1 MDVNITIIGAGV
13 IGLAIAREI
22 SKNSTNIFLIE
33 KNLKFGQES
42 SSRNSE
48 VVHSGI
54 HYPYGSL
61 KTRLCIQGKEMLY
74 NYCDV
79 NGISYRK
86 CGKLIVSSSVAGQNT
101 LIQILQRAQKN
112 GVNDGRIIDKD
123 EIHDIEPDI
132 IADTAVYFP
141 SSGIIDSHSLM
152 KQFETDAINNESQ
165 LVYGSEVVSLK
176 KLSNGYEVTL
186 KEQGG
191 SVYSFTSAKVIN
203 SAGLYA
209 DKIASMLEL
218 NIPENEI
225 FYWKGEYFS
234 LSNGKHK
241 FVSGL
246 IYPAPE
252 SNMVGL
258 GIHTTVDLGG
268 RVRLGP
274 NALFMTDKKIDYSI
288 DPEHAKDFF
297 LSVKK
302 YLPFLELNDLV
313 PDMVGIRPKLQK
325 PGDPIRDFMIRE
337 ETNAGYPGFINL
349 IGIES
354 PGLTACM
361 SIAKYVN
368 QLINK
373 PGNHDQSIGM

>member
-1 MDVNITIIGAGV
+1 MDVNVTIIGAGIV
-13 IGLAIAREI
+13 GLAIAQEI
-22 SKNSTNIFLIE
+22 SKNSKDVFLIE

-74 NYCDV
+74 DYCELKD
-79 NGISYRK
+79 ISYRK
-86 CGKLIVSSSVAGQNT
+86 CGKLIVSSSVTDKDT
-101 LIQILQRAQKN
+101 LIHILQRAQKN
-112 GVNDGRIIDKD
+112 GVTDGRIINQD
-123 EIHDIEPDI
+123 EIHDLEPDI

-141 SSGIIDSHSLM
+141 SSGILDSHSLM
-152 KQFETDAINNESQ
+152 KQFETDAINNETQ
-165 LVYGSEVVSLK
+165 VVYGSEVVSLK
-176 KLSNGYEVTL
+176 KLNEGYEVTL
-186 KEQGG
+186 QEQDG
-191 SVYSFTSAKVIN
+191 SVYSFTSEKLIN

-209 DKIASMLEL
+209 DKISSMLGL
-218 NIPENEI
+218 TKPENQV

-246 IYPAPE
+246 IYPVPE
-252 SNMVGL
+252 HNMVGL

-274 NALFMTDKKIDYSI
+274 NALFMTDKNVDYSI
-288 DPEHAKDFF
+288 DPEHAIDFHDS
-297 LSVKK
+297 LKK
-302 YLPFLELNDLV
+302 YLPFMEPEDLV
-313 PDMVGIRPKLQK
+313 PDQVGIRPTLQK
-325 PGDPIRDFMIRE
+325 PGDPTRDFIIE
-337 ETNAGYPGFINL
+337 EESDSGYPGFINL

-361 SIAKYVN
+361 SIAEYVN
-368 QLINK
+368 QLIHK
-373 PGNHDQSIGM
+373 K

>member
-1 MDVNITIIGAGV
+1 MDVNVTIIGAGIV
-13 IGLAIAREI
+13 GLAVAREI
-22 SKNSTNIFLIE
+22 SNSSKDIFLIE

-48 VVHSGI
+48 VIHSGI
-54 HYPYGSL
+54 HYPIGSL

-74 NYCDV
+74 DYCEQND
-79 NGISYRK
+79 ISYLK
-86 CGKLIVSSSVAGQNT
+86 CGKLIVSSSVTDKDT
-101 LIQILQRAQKN
+101 LIHILQWAKKN
-112 GVNDGRIIDKD
+112 GVTDGRIINQD
-123 EIHDIEPDI
+123 EILDLEPNI

-141 SSGIIDSHSLM
+141 SSGILDSHSLM
-152 KQFETDAINNESQ
+152 KQFETDAINNETQ
-165 LVYGSEVVSLK
+165 VVYGSEVVSLK
-176 KLSNGYEVTL
+176 KLKEGYEVTL
-186 KEQGG
+186 KEQDG
-191 SVYSFTSAKVIN
+191 SVYSFTTEKVIN
-203 SAGLYA
+203 SAGLCA
-209 DKIASMLEL
+209 DKISSMLGL
-218 NIPENEI
+218 AKPENQI

-246 IYPAPE
+246 IYPVPE

-274 NALFMTDKKIDYSI
+274 NSLFMKNKEIDYSI
-288 DPEHAKDFF
+288 DPEHAKDFHDS
-297 LSVKK
+297 LKK
-302 YLPFLELNDLV
+302 YLPFMEPEDLV
-313 PDMVGIRPKLQK
+313 PDQVGIRPTLQK
-325 PGDPIRDFMIRE
+325 PGDPTRDFIIQE
-337 ETNAGYPGFINL
+337 ESEAGFPGFINL

-361 SIAKYVN
+361 SIAEYVN

-373 PGNHDQSIGM
+373 LGDKF